1 MRIMP
6 LVRVEPVVA
15 TSARWLAAHGTG
27 RDQAAHSGVNIA
39 IRAAHVAWAREP
51 HHACSVPLR
60 RASERGLI
68 RTALVGLAGSF
79 LGGLVARYAIGV
91 HYRYS
96 LLVGF
101 VLAVIFAAIIVAA
114 IDRRPYRR

>member
-1 MRIMP
+1 MLI
-6 LVRVEPVVA
+6 
-15 TSARWLAAHGTG
+15 WL
-27 RDQAAHSGVNIA
+27 I
-39 IRAAHVAWAREP
+39 W
-51 HHACSVPLR
+51 
-60 RASERGLI
+60 
-68 RTALVGLAGSF
+68 TALVGLAGSF

-114 IDRRPYRR
+114 IDRRPRRR